1 MFVCSL
7 FSVFCFLCSLIPLK
21 KSSLKCFNKLVVIY
35 HFKYT
40 RGQSG
45 QRPKLSIYFKSDI
58 SKVFPFIP
66 TCSSYDSEIIKK
78 SQKEPKRTSKESE
91 QMWQTWINSVH
102 VWDLL
107 ILVIVRVLCVS
118 KTIILILCRHCHLC
132 VSVVTQIRFQ
142 CWPFIYAFIV
152 EL

>member
-1 MFVCSL
+1 LFVCSL
-7 FSVFCFLCSLIPLK
+7 FSVFCFLGSLIPLK
-21 KSSLKCFNKLVVIY
+21 MSSLKCFNKLVIISNIREGKVVNAQNY
-35 HFKYT
+35 AF
-40 RGQSG
+40 
-45 QRPKLSIYFKSDI
+45 YFESDI
-58 SKVFPFIP
+58 AKIFRFRP

-78 SQKEPKRTSKESE
+78 NQKEPKRTSKESE